1 MSRRSNESKTM
12 TYSAAETAEILGISK
27 NALLDHA
34 RAGTLYPPI
43 RYIAAGQAI
52 RFSKID
58 VDTAVGEH
66 VA

>member
-1 MSRRSNESKTM
+1 MSRGSNESKAK
-12 TYSAAETAEILGISK
+12 TYSASEASEILGISK

-58 VDTAVGEH
+58 VDNAVGEH

>member
-1 MSRRSNESKTM
+1 MANRSNESKTR
-12 TYSAAETAEILGISK
+12 TYSASEAAEILGISK
-27 NALLDHA
+27 NSLLDHA
-34 RAGTLYPPI
+34 RAGTLHPPI

-58 VDTAVGEH
+58 VDQAVGEM